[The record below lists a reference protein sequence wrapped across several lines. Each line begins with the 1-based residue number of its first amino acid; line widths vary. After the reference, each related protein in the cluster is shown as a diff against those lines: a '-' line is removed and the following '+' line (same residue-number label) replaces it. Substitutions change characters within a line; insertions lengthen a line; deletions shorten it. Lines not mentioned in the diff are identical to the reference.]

1 MSQLLLAGGG
11 HTHALLLRRW
21 AMQPASRPPAEA
33 ITLVSNRSTS
43 LYSGLIPAALSAA
56 RPLEQCAI
64 DLRNLCRAAGV
75 SFVEAEITG
84 LDCLQRE
91 LQLQGERPPL
101 RFDWLSLNLGAV
113 VDCPASETCLPIK
126 PLQPLLAALERL
138 PASAPVRVVGSG
150 AAAIEVSLAL
160 AARGCAVQLQAL
172 ERQRWFWGRF
182 AHALQAAGVALSSTP
197 NGAVDLEIHCTG
209 SRAPT
214 WLAPS
219 GLQLDARGRVLT
231 DECLR
236 SLTDP
241 HIFASG
247 DCGVLARHCRP
258 ASGVWAVR
266 AEPVLAAN
274 LRRALQ
280 GRGLR
285 RWQPQRRALQ
295 LLGDGRGRAWALWG
309 SRCVGPARWIW
320 RWKQHLDQRFM
331 AMLRLPPMN
340 LAEPMLCS
348 GCAAK
353 LPAAPLVAALTRLE
367 GGELPL
373 AEDAA
378 GFRAGDQGDQW
389 WQSLD
394 GFPALV
400 SDPWLN
406 GRLTALHAC
415 SDLWACGVLPASA
428 QALVTVPRAS
438 APLQEELLLQ
448 TLAGVRS
455 VLHPQGAALIGGHTL
470 QRREAPD
477 PSQPRSTQLSL
488 ALVVNGHQRPSQT
501 AWGKG
506 PLQAGDALI
515 LTRPLG
521 SGVLFA
527 AAMAGAAA
535 PQWIDASLALLQRS
549 QAPLLPLLRRFGCRA
564 CTDITGFGLLGHLN
578 EMLSASPP
586 EIEVELE
593 AQAVPALPGA
603 LELLHQ
609 GWRSTLAP
617 ANAAALASWPGLQGV
632 RAELLVDPQTCGP
645 LLVAL
650 PQPQASACVEALHG
664 RGWSEAAVIAQV
676 QRSQA

>member
-1 MSQLLLAGGG
+1 M
-11 HTHALLLRRW
+11 
-21 AMQPASRPPAEA
+21 
-33 ITLVSNRSTS
+33 
-43 LYSGLIPAALSAA
+43 
-56 RPLEQCAI
+56 
-64 DLRNLCRAAGV
+64 
-75 SFVEAEITG
+75 
-84 LDCLQRE
+84 
-91 LQLQGERPPL
+91 
-101 RFDWLSLNLGAV
+101 
-113 VDCPASETCLPIK
+113 
-126 PLQPLLAALERL
+126 
-138 PASAPVRVVGSG
+138 
-150 AAAIEVSLAL
+150 
-160 AARGCAVQLQAL
+160 
-172 ERQRWFWGRF
+172 
-182 AHALQAAGVALSSTP
+182 
-197 NGAVDLEIHCTG
+197 
-209 SRAPT
+209 
-214 WLAPS
+214 
-219 GLQLDARGRVLT
+219 
-231 DECLR
+231 
-236 SLTDP
+236 
-241 HIFASG
+241 
-247 DCGVLARHCRP
+247 
-258 ASGVWAVR
+258 
-266 AEPVLAAN
+266 
-274 LRRALQ
+274 
-280 GRGLR
+280 
-285 RWQPQRRALQ
+285 
-295 LLGDGRGRAWALWG
+295 
-309 SRCVGPARWIW
+309 
-320 RWKQHLDQRFM
+320 
-331 AMLRLPPMN
+331 
-340 LAEPMLCS
+340 
-348 GCAAK
+348 
-353 LPAAPLVAALTRLE
+353 
-367 GGELPL
+367 
-373 AEDAA
+373 
-378 GFRAGDQGDQW
+378 
-389 WQSLD
+389 
-394 GFPALV
+394 

-535 PQWIDASLALLQRS
+535 PQWIEASLALLQRS

-586 EIEVELE
+586 EIEVQLE

-650 PQPQASACVEALHG
+650 PLPQASACVEALHG